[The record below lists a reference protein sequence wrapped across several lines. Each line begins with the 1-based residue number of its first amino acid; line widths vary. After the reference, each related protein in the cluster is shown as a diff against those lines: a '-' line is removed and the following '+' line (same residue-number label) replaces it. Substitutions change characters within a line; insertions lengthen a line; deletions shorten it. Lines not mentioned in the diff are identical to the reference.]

1 MKMLTASLLLAPAFL
16 LPGGAPTLSTEYKT
30 DRALKMEI
38 ESTVK
43 METTSME
50 MSRDGEPV
58 NGGGGGGGASEM
70 RHKEVHVDK
79 VLAVKDGK
87 PTKVRRSFETLSGK
101 MSFTMGGEP
110 QDREIESPIE
120 GVTLE
125 IKRDE
130 DGKVDVGAVE
140 GKSPDEKSLEHHVPE
155 NFLDGLLPE
164 GDKKVDAT
172 WDLDSEAIKRA
183 LRLDVREGLY
193 PRPERPE
200 GGAGGEGGGG
210 GRGRRGGMRGGG
222 GNMGFLTNAEWHGK
236 AKLVATDKDVDGKPC
251 AVIDLKLE
259 ASGDM
264 PEPEMGGGRRGRMF
278 DPETGALSAA
288 KSTYDV
294 TLEGKFVFSTQAK
307 RPVSL
312 DLDGTAK
319 TDVDREMK
327 REDST
332 MKFHIVMEG
341 TVAYK
346 VAVSEESAKAEK

>member
-1 MKMLTASLLLAPAFL
+1 MKLLTASLLLAPAFL
-16 LPGGAPTLSTEYKT
+16 VPGGAALSTEYKT

-38 ESTVK
+38 ESTLK
-43 METTSME
+43 METTTME
-50 MSRDGEPV
+50 MVRDGEPM
-58 NGGGGGGGASEM
+58 NGPGGGGASET

-87 PTKVRRSFETLSGK
+87 PTKVRRTFETLSGK
-101 MSFTMGGEP
+101 TSRTMGGEP
-110 QDREIESPIE
+110 MDSEIESPLE

-125 IKRDE
+125 IKRED

-140 GKSPDEKSLEHHVPE
+140 GKAPEEKSLEHHVPE
-155 NFLDGLLPE
+155 NFLDGLLPD

-172 WDLDSEAIKRA
+172 WDLDSDAIKRA

-200 GGAGGEGGGG
+200 GGGEGEGRG

-222 GNMGFLTNAEWHGK
+222 NLNFLANAEWHGK

-264 PEPEMGGGRRGRMF
+264 PEPEFGGGRRGRMYE
-278 DPETGALSAA
+278 PEAGALSSA

-294 TLEGKFVFSTQAK
+294 TLEGKFLFSTQAK

-312 DLDGTAK
+312 DLDGSAK
-319 TDVDREMK
+319 TEVDREMK

-332 MKFHIVMEG
+332 IKIHMVMEG

>member
-1 MKMLTASLLLAPAFL
+1 MKMLTSTLLLAPAFL
-16 LPGGAPTLSTEYKT
+16 LPRGAATLSTEYKT

-38 ESTVK
+38 EATMK
-43 METTSME
+43 METTTME
-50 MSRDGEPV
+50 ASRDGEPM
-58 NGGGGGGGASEM
+58 NQGGGGGAMET

-101 MSFTMGGEP
+101 MSMTMRGEP
-110 QDREIESPIE
+110 MDREIESPLE

-125 IKRDE
+125 IKRDD

-140 GKSPDEKSLEHHVPE
+140 GKAPEGKSLEHHIPE
-155 NFLDGLLPE
+155 NFLDGLLPD

-172 WDLDSEAIKRA
+172 WDLDSDAIKRA
-183 LRLDVREGLY
+183 LRLDVRDGLY
-193 PRPERPE
+193 PRPERPD
-200 GGAGGEGGGG
+200 GGGEGEGGG

-222 GNMGFLTNAEWHGK
+222 GGTNFLANAEWHGK

-264 PEPEMGGGRRGRMF
+264 PEPEFGGGRRERMLEPAF
-278 DPETGALSAA
+278 GPFPAA
-288 KSTYDV
+288 KSTYDIS
-294 TLEGKFVFSTQAK
+294 LEGKFVFSTQAK

-319 TDVDREMK
+319 TEVDRETK
-327 REDST
+327 REDHT
-332 MKFHIVMEG
+332 MKFHIVQEG
-341 TVAYK
+341 TIAYK

>member
-1 MKMLTASLLLAPAFL
+1 MKLLTATLILAPAFL
-16 LPGGAPTLSTEYKT
+16 VPGGAALSTEYKT

-38 ESTVK
+38 ESTLK

-50 MSRDGEPV
+50 ITRDGEPMQ
-58 NGGGGGGGASEM
+58 GGGGGGASEV

-87 PTKVRRSFETLSGK
+87 PTKVRRTFETLNGK
-101 MSFTMGGEP
+101 TSMTI
-110 QDREIESPIE
+110 QDNPVERENECPLE

-125 IKRDE
+125 IKRDD

-140 GKSPDEKSLEHHVPE
+140 GKAPDGKELEHHVPE
-155 NFLDGLLPE
+155 NFLDGLLPD

-172 WDLDSEAIKRA
+172 WDLDSDAIKRA
-183 LRLDVREGLY
+183 LRLDVSEALY

-200 GGAGGEGGGG
+200 GGGEGEGR

-222 GNMGFLTNAEWHGK
+222 GNLNFLGNAEWHGK

-251 AVIDLKLE
+251 AVIELKLE
-259 ASGDM
+259 ASGDL

-278 DPETGALSAA
+278 EPTLGALPAV

-294 TLEGKFVFSTQAK
+294 TLEGKFLFSTQAK

-312 DLDGTAK
+312 DLDGSAK

-327 REDST
+327 REDAT
-332 MKFHIVMEG
+332 VKFHIVMEG
-341 TVAYK
+341 TIAYK